1 MSACGRSGKWQQALE
16 VCKRMT
22 DNGVGPDLVTHNTI
36 LSAFKTG
43 GQPHLALAFYKHLVS
58 KNVPV
63 DRFSHNIILSC
74 LTKLG
79 HYDDAIKLFFEM
91 RKMNGCKPDVITFN
105 SLLHVYAVC
114 GQVTKARDIFDMM
127 IGENLFPD
135 PSVCPLVAK
144 GYHYFRLSLSK
155 KWPPNIWKRN

>member
-1 MSACGRSGKWQQALE
+1 
-16 VCKRMT
+16 MT
-22 DNGVGPDLVTHNTI
+22 DNGVGPDLVTYNTI

-79 HYDDAIKLFFEM
+79 QYDDAIKLFFEM

-105 SLLHVYAVC
+105 SLLHVYAAC
-114 GQVTKARDIFDMM
+114 GQVTKAQDTFDMM
-127 IGENLFPD
+127 IGENLFPL
-135 PSVCPLVAK
+135 VCPLVAK
-144 GYHYFRLSLSK
+144 GYHYLRLKSLRK
-155 KWPPNIWKRN
+155 MAPNNWKHN